1 LLGHAIG
8 RANDKHRRAYYR
20 QPGPEQ
26 GIPKRLYHNYI
37 LTKAAKKP
45 LWLTCAPVFTPVSL
59 RVMDTFYRVLKQKG
73 FEGDIDTSD
82 ESREFYSH
90 DASLFELVPQV
101 IVSPRGGKDVQRLVE
116 AVNEC
121 RGQIPGLSLT
131 ARSAGTD
138 MSGGAIT
145 ESVLVNF
152 RKYFTK
158 IEKVDDL
165 SARVQPGVLYK
176 DFEVQTL
183 KHHALMPTYPASRD
197 LASLG
202 GLVNNN
208 SGGEKSLEF
217 GKTQN
222 FVSSL
227 KVVLS
232 DGKEYTVKPL
242 NKAQLDK
249 KMKQKDFEG
258 EIYRK
263 MFKLLDDNYD
273 AIKQAKPHVSKNSA
287 GYYLWDVWD
296 RETGVFDLTQ
306 LICGA
311 QGTLG
316 LTTDIEFKL
325 VKARGHSGL
334 LVLFLRGIDD
344 LGELIPKVLES
355 RPATFESFD
364 DATFWLSIRFMPS
377 FLKLLGPIRFIHLLI
392 TLIPDGLQLLRGIPK
407 LILMIEFNGDTEE
420 EVRQKIKALH
430 SELKHHKARYE
441 INGFEEDPTEG
452 KSEKFWLMRR
462 YSFQLLRSKV
472 KDKHTA
478 PFIDDFIVNP
488 QYLSDFLPRL
498 RRIIKKY
505 QLFATI
511 AGHMGDGNFHV
522 IPLMK
527 IEEPSERAKLEPAM
541 KEVNQLVLKYHG
553 SLTAEH
559 NDGMIRGPWLTQ
571 MYGPRIVDLFR
582 QTKHIFDP
590 SNIFNP
596 HKKADA
602 DWDYSVAHIRQKF

>member
-1 LLGHAIG
+1 
-8 RANDKHRRAYYR
+8 
-20 QPGPEQ
+20 
-26 GIPKRLYHNYI
+26 
-37 LTKAAKKP
+37 
-45 LWLTCAPVFTPVSL
+45 
-59 RVMDTFYRVLKQKG
+59 MDAFYRVLKQKG

-82 ESREFYSH
+82 ESRQFYSH

-101 IVSPRGGKDVQRLVE
+101 IVSPRNAKDVQRLVDS
-116 AVNEC
+116 VNDC
-121 RGQIPGLSLT
+121 RGQIPGLSMT

-138 MSGGAIT
+138 MSGAAIT
-145 ESVLVNF
+145 ESILVNF

-158 IEKVDDL
+158 IEKVTETT
-165 SARVQPGVLYK
+165 ARVQPGVLYK

-183 KHHALMPTYPASRD
+183 KHRALMPTYPASRD
-197 LASLG
+197 LASVG

-217 GKTQN
+217 GKTQR
-222 FVSSL
+222 FVSRL
-227 KVVLS
+227 KVVLA
-232 DGKEYTVKPL
+232 DGKEYAIGPL
-242 NKAQLDK
+242 SKAELDK

-258 EIYRK
+258 EIYRR
-263 MFKLLDDNYD
+263 MFRLLEDNYD
-273 AIKQAKPHVSKNSA
+273 VIKKAKPRVSKNSA

-296 RETGVFDLTQ
+296 RQTGVFDLTQ

-316 LTTDIEFKL
+316 LTTDIDFKL

-364 DATFWLSIRFMPS
+364 DATLWLSIRFMPS
-377 FLKLLGPIRFIHLLI
+377 FLKLLGPRRFIHLLI
-392 TLIPDGLQLLRGIPK
+392 TLIPDGLQLLRGIPR
-407 LILMIEFNGDTEE
+407 LILMVEFNGDTEE

-430 SELKHHKARYE
+430 RQLKHHKARYE

-452 KSEKFWLMRR
+452 KSEKFWIMRR

-488 QYLSDFLPRL
+488 EYLTDFLPRL
-498 RRIIKKY
+498 RVIIKKY
-505 QLFATI
+505 KLFATI

-541 KEVNQLVLKYHG
+541 KEVNKLVLKYHG

-590 SNIFNP
+590 ANIFNP

-602 DWDYSVAHIRQKF
+602 DWDYSSAHIRDTF